1 MSYEFDPQLHLKLIV
16 IVGLGGTG
24 SQLARSVTRMVYDM
38 RRRNMFTPDILFV
51 DPDVVEEKNVGRQM
65 FTAADV
71 GQYKAEVLARRFNYA
86 LGLGIVWRTQP
97 VTGDLLKDIKFSEH
111 VSYRSNDVILC
122 GAVDN
127 HAARA
132 ELAQIP
138 ATWIDAGNHFSSG
151 QVVIGNTS
159 DAANIKRALEEATR
173 RKSDTLMLCPNAA
186 LVFPELL
193 QPETQPQPA
202 VSCADLVAMGDQHL
216 LINDAVAMVAAQYVF
231 KLLFRQPITTFK
243 TTISLDTLAMRSVS
257 LTNEE
262 LSVYV

>member
-1 MSYEFDPQLHLKLIV
+1 VSYEFDPQLHLKLIV

-24 SQLARSVTRMVYDM
+24 SQLARSVTRMAYDM
-38 RRRNMFTPDILFV
+38 RRRNMFTPDILFI

-71 GQYKAEVLARRFNYA
+71 GQNKAEVLARRFNYA
-86 LGLGIVWRTQP
+86 LGLGITWRAEP
-97 VTGDLLKDIKFSEH
+97 VTGDLFKEIKLTDHST
-111 VSYRSNDVILC
+111 YRGNEVILC

-132 ELAQIP
+132 ELAKIN
-138 ATWIDAGNHFSSG
+138 ATWIDAGNHFAAG

-159 DAANIKRALEEATR
+159 DAGSVKRALEEAKR
-173 RKSDTLMLCPNAA
+173 VKRKTLMLSPNAA

-193 QPETQPQPA
+193 QPDEKPKI
-202 VSCADLVAMGDQHL
+202 SCADLVALGDQHL

-243 TTISLDTLAMRSVS
+243 SYISLETLAMRSVALS
-257 LTNEE
+257 EDE
-262 LSVYV
+262 LLPYLN

>member
-1 MSYEFDPQLHLKLIV
+1 MSYEFDPQMHLKLIA

-38 RRRNMFTPDILFV
+38 RRRNMFTPDVLFI

-71 GQYKAEVLARRFNYA
+71 GQNKAEVLARRFNYA
-86 LGLGIVWRTQP
+86 LGLGITWRAEP
-97 VTGDLLKDIKFSEH
+97 VTGDLLNVIKTDINT
-111 VSYRSNDVILC
+111 YRSNEVILC

-132 ELAQIP
+132 ELAKIN
-138 ATWIDAGNHFSSG
+138 ATWIDAGNHFAAG

-159 DAANIKRALEEATR
+159 DAVNVKRALEEAKR
-173 RKSDTLMLCPNAA
+173 VKRKTLMLSPNAA

-193 QPETQPQPA
+193 QPDEKPKI
-202 VSCADLVAMGDQHL
+202 SCADLVALGDQHL
-216 LINDAVAMVAAQYVF
+216 LINDAVAMVAAQYVY

-243 TTISLDTLAMRSVS
+243 TYISLETLAMRSVS
-257 LTNEE
+257 LSEDE
-262 LSVYV
+262 LLPYLN